1 MWLIFKWDSR
11 LGFRIVIASSDWKE
25 YPEGRLHLEDLT
37 FLLLLDVDE
46 DYGQPEFAKPAVNNP
61 EVESLKKNYQKRIVA
76 SLRWCF
82 RLC

>member
-1 MWLIFKWDSR
+1 MGLC
-11 LGFRIVIASSDWKE
+11 LVFRIVIASSDSKE

-61 EVESLKKNYQKRIVA
+61 EV
-76 SLRWCF
+76 
-82 RLC
+82 